1 MYPATEKIIKIIQK
15 YGVMVQ
21 DLDYQMKN
29 IVNECVHLNQNIYQ
43 YAAFQSKGYENIG
56 YGSNISN
63 LGDVLKKMNYEEQ
76 KYYQELEESLE
87 ELLQEMNFIRR
98 IHLCYMSLPFKEHE
112 LLRMMYE
119 EKLSWNTLIKELDI
133 SRSTVSRRRSYA
145 IKLIQI
151 AYASDLSNTEI
162 LYLQKGKKRITW
174 ELVLKNT
181 NLKHTGNQE
190 EGTSG

>member
-1 MYPATEKIIKIIQK
+1 MYPATEQIIKIIQK
-15 YGVMVQ
+15 YGAMVQ

-29 IVNECVHLNQNIYQ
+29 IVNECVHLNQNIYR
-43 YAAFQSKGYENIG
+43 YAAFQSIDYENIG

-63 LGDVLKKMNYEEQ
+63 LGDVLKKMSYEEQ

-87 ELLQEMNFIRR
+87 ELQQEINFIRR
-98 IHLCYMSLPFKEHE
+98 IHLCYMSLPYKEHE

-119 EKLSWNTLIKELDI
+119 EKLSWNILIKELDI

-145 IKLIQI
+145 IKMIQI

-174 ELVLKNT
+174 ELVLKNK
-181 NLKHTGNQE
+181 NLKHTDNQE
-190 EGTSG
+190 KGTLG

>member
-1 MYPATEKIIKIIQK
+1 MYPATEQIIKIIQK
-15 YGVMVQ
+15 YGAMVQ

-29 IVNECVHLNQNIYQ
+29 IVNECVHLNQNIYR

-56 YGSNISN
+56 YGSNTSN

-87 ELLQEMNFIRR
+87 ELQQEMNFIRR
-98 IHLCYMSLPFKEHE
+98 IHLCYMSLPYKEHE

-151 AYASDLSNTEI
+151 AYASNLSNTEI

-190 EGTSG
+190 ESTSG

>member
-15 YGVMVQ
+15 YGAMVQ

-29 IVNECVHLNQNIYQ
+29 IVNECVHLNQNIYR

-56 YGSNISN
+56 YGSNTSN

>member
-1 MYPATEKIIKIIQK
+1 MYPATEQIIKIIQK
-15 YGVMVQ
+15 YGAMVQ

-29 IVNECVHLNQNIYQ
+29 IVNECVHLNQNIYR

-56 YGSNISN
+56 YGSNTSN

-87 ELLQEMNFIRR
+87 ELQQEMNFIRR
-98 IHLCYMSLPFKEHE
+98 IHLCYMSLPYKEHE

-145 IKLIQI
+145 IKLIKI
-151 AYASDLSNTEI
+151 AYASNLSNTEI

-190 EGTSG
+190 ESTSG

>member
-1 MYPATEKIIKIIQK
+1 MYPATEQIIKIIQK
-15 YGVMVQ
+15 YGAMVQ

-29 IVNECVHLNQNIYQ
+29 IVNECVHLNQNIYR

-56 YGSNISN
+56 YGSNTSN

-87 ELLQEMNFIRR
+87 ELQQEMNFIRR
-98 IHLCYMSLPFKEHE
+98 IHLCYMSLPYKEHE

-145 IKLIQI
+145 IKLIKI
-151 AYASDLSNTEI
+151 AYASNLSNTEI

>member
-1 MYPATEKIIKIIQK
+1 MYPATEQIIKIIQK
-15 YGVMVQ
+15 YGAMVQ

-29 IVNECVHLNQNIYQ
+29 IVNECVHLNQNIYR
-43 YAAFQSKGYENIG
+43 YTAFQSIDYENIG

-63 LGDVLKKMNYEEQ
+63 LGDVLKKMSYEEQ

-87 ELLQEMNFIRR
+87 ELQQEINFIRR
-98 IHLCYMSLPFKEHE
+98 IHLCYMSLPYKEHE

-145 IKLIQI
+145 IKMIQI

-174 ELVLKNT
+174 ELVLKNK
-181 NLKHTGNQE
+181 NLKHTDNQE
-190 EGTSG
+190 KGTLG